1 MASYADFDRL
11 LEAVQRANAAEA
23 DQLAIMAQMARE
35 TRAAIAAIPEQPAA
49 MARRVADLK
58 GSQ

>member
-23 DQLAIMAQMARE
+23 AQLSIMAQMARE
-35 TRAAIAAIPEQPAA
+35 TRAAIAAITEHPAA
-49 MARRVADLK
+49 AVREEN
-58 GSQ
+58 